1 MDGSEYG
8 SGHIPKRGLPPGVT
22 FTAEEKRR
30 AISLLWRIE
39 EQVYDATTERPFFD
53 FKHEWDECDNA
64 IIPLEPQTD
73 AGWAAYTDILL
84 TMREAES

>member
-8 SGHIPKRGLPPGVT
+8 SGHIPKRGLPAEVP
-22 FTAEEKRR
+22 FTAEEKHR

-53 FKHEWDECDNA
+53 FKHEWDENDNA

-84 TMREAES
+84 TMREGGS